1 MRLGCAYL
9 AAACLAAC
17 AACSSRTGGSTIK
30 VTDASL
36 MSGAELSTGRRGMT
50 STFHLNDRIIQ
61 MVDFTWNDPR
71 TDGGMHDCEW
81 RWYRDGKLVSATPMR
96 RLNFISTPFTLHTE
110 RAAEPFGVGRYTV
123 ETVVDDQVVAT
134 SAFTIVG

>member
-1 MRLGCAYL
+1 MKTGHTLL
-9 AAACLAAC
+9 AAVCVAAC
-17 AACSSRTGGSTIK
+17 AACGSTIK

-36 MSGAELSTGRRGMT
+36 MSGAELSTGRRGMA

-61 MVDFTWNDPR
+61 MVDFTWDDPK
-71 TDGGMHDCEW
+71 TDGGIHECEW
-81 RWYRDGKLVSATPMR
+81 RWYRDGKLVSDTPMK

-110 RAAEPFGVGRYTV
+110 RAAAPFGVGRYTV
-123 ETVVDDQVVAT
+123 ETLVDDRVVAV